1 MTPSGV
7 RILVVDDNEDNRYTL
22 ARRLRRE
29 GWSDLA
35 MAENGREAL
44 RMLAEE
50 RFDLVLLDIMMPD
63 VNGYEV
69 LENIK
74 ADPATRDIPVLMISA
89 LSEFE
94 SVVRCIELGAD
105 DYLPKPFNPVLL
117 RARIGACLEKKRLHD
132 QERSYIAEIDRQR
145 RRAEELLRVLLPDGA
160 VAELESTQTVIPR
173 RHEEVVVLFADV
185 IGFTELCDLLA
196 PEKVVAN
203 LHVLASA
210 FEDIAA
216 LFGLEKIKTVGDGLL
231 ATAGLLQPNLDPVM
245 ASIKCAAATIELA
258 ERLPISWEVR
268 VGIHIGPVVA
278 GVVGRQKFSFDIWG
292 DTVNIAARLAGYG
305 TSSGIFLSSAAWTHV
320 CGRVQAAPLGL
331 VPIKGK
337 GDIEV
342 YQIIL
347 ADWISSLE
355 GVQRS
360 RGAGTSQISMQT
372 DEP

>member
-1 MTPSGV
+1 MTGSGV

-29 GWSDLA
+29 GWSDLT

-44 RMLAEE
+44 HILAEE

-74 ADPATRDIPVLMISA
+74 ADPVTRDIPVLMISA

-94 SVVRCIELGAD
+94 SVIRCIELGAD

-117 RARIGACLEKKRLHD
+117 RARIGACLAKKRFHD
-132 QERSYIAEIDRQR
+132 QELSYIAEIDLQR
-145 RRAEELLRVLLPDGA
+145 RRAEELLRVVLPDQA
-160 VAELESTQTVIPR
+160 VAELESTKTVIPR
-173 RHEEVVVLFADV
+173 RHEAVVVLFADV

-203 LHVLASA
+203 LHVLAST

-216 LFGLEKIKTVGDGLL
+216 QYGLEKIKTVGDGLL
-231 ATAGLLQPNLDPVM
+231 ATAGLLEPNLDPVM
-245 ASIKCAAATIELA
+245 ASIKCAAATIDSA
-258 ERLPISWEVR
+258 KRLPISWDVR

-292 DTVNIAARLAGYG
+292 DTVNMAARLAGYG
-305 TSSGIFLSSAAWTHV
+305 TSSGIFLSAAAWTHV
-320 CGRVQAAPLGL
+320 CGRIRAAPLGL
-331 VPIKGK
+331 VPMKGK
-337 GDIEV
+337 GDFEV

-347 ADWISSLE
+347 PD
-355 GVQRS
+355 
-360 RGAGTSQISMQT
+360 
-372 DEP
+372 